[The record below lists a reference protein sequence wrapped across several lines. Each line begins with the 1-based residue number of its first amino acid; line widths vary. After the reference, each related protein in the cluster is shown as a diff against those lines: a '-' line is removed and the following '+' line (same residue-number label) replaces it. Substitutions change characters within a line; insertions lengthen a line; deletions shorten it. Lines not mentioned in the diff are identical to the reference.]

1 LDASIVPSVAERKAP
16 GSEVAGKANILIFPD
31 LQSANIGYKLVQRFA
46 DAEAI
51 GPLIQGLAAPI
62 HDLSRGCSAQDIV
75 EVAAITAVESI

>member
-1 LDASIVPSVAERKAP
+1 
-16 GSEVAGKANILIFPD
+16 
-31 LQSANIGYKLVQRFA
+31 LVQRFA